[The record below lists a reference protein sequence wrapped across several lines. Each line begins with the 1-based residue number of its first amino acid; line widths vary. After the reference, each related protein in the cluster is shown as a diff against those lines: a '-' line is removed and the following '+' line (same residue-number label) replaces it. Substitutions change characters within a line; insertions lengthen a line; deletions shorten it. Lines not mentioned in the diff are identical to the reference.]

1 MTPKTLYIQDSQ
13 FKALSAGENQVAV
26 GRMESLPEGEN
37 DYHSG
42 DIITVENAC
51 SGKKFERRVRKV
63 VIHRMTPPPVLSPDT
78 PESVI
83 NKARAAALLGY
94 DYLFVYHLEPVKY
107 TLAEYAADSSRF
119 VDTKAADPL
128 GYYLLALAGEVGE
141 AANIYKKALR
151 EGVAL
156 NVAEK
161 DMLLEE
167 LGDALWY
174 LTQAAGE
181 VGGVGGFERMARDNS
196 TKLDRRRA
204 TGG

>member
-1 MTPKTLYIQDSQ
+1 MTPKTLYVTDAE
-13 FKALSAGENQVAV
+13 FKALLAGEDQIAVAR
-26 GRMESLPEGEN
+26 GERLPEGER
-37 DYHSG
+37 DFYSG
-42 DIITVENAC
+42 DTVAVESVC
-51 SGKKFERRVRKV
+51 SGKTLDRRIGAVM
-63 VIHRMTPPPVLSPDT
+63 IHRLSPELVLPANT
-78 PESVI
+78 PATVR
-83 NKARAAALLGY
+83 NTAQHAAVYGSN
-94 DYLFVYHLEPVKY
+94 YLYVYRLEPVNY
-107 TLAEYAADSSRF
+107 TLAEYAADSGRF
-119 VDTKAADPL
+119 VDTKAADRL

-151 EGVAL
+151 NGVVL
-156 NVAEK
+156 NAAER